1 MSNQQLE
8 EQRERRHA
16 EAVAMALGMS
26 LQELNAQE
34 WSIEADVGKDDMVY
48 GHIVTLEDG
57 RQVHIVL
64 PEE

>member
-1 MSNQQLE
+1 MSNQQLD

-16 EAVAMALGMS
+16 EAVAMALGMPVA
-26 LQELNAQE
+26 ELDAQE
-34 WSIEADVGKDDMVY
+34 WSIEADVGNEDIVY

-57 RQVHIVL
+57 RQVHIML